1 MTEPTGSDSCSSC
14 GSQIAAYEVLCANCG
29 APIQEKLISTV
40 SSIFDVTDII
50 TNSETLEFKID
61 SNNFKHKF
69 VILARKLELQNMLA
83 RLEKSPD
90 GMHLFVSRL
99 PQVKRKWLSKSW
111 LPRILFAVTVTMVLI
126 DGYYRTDFVNT
137 LSFIGNPIEMSVLYA
152 FSLIGILGV
161 HESGHL
167 IAAKKHKIRT
177 TWPYFIPGVPVFGI
191 PTFGA
196 IIQSRGLTINRDILF
211 DVAIAGPIAGLIIAI
226 IVSMFGALTSPVIDN
241 VLADELYSE
250 SQLMKMNLPIF
261 MTVSLEIFDKGGDGT
276 HVIMSPIFFAAWL
289 GFLITFLNLLPAWQ
303 LDGGHMARALFGKKW
318 HKIATYASMGIL
330 VALGYWFMALFI
342 LILDTRSR
350 DARPLD
356 DISPLSKNRKRMFI
370 VVLILGFLCAPLP
383 FSILP

>member
-1 MTEPTGSDSCSSC
+1 MTEPT
-14 GSQIAAYEVLCANCG
+14 
-29 APIQEKLISTV
+29 QEELISTV
-40 SSIFDVTDII
+40 SSIFDIRDII
-50 TNSETLEFKID
+50 TDSETLEFKID
-61 SNNFKHKF
+61 SNNFKYKF
-69 VILARKLELQNMLA
+69 VNLARKLELQNMLA

-137 LSFIGNPIEMSVLYA
+137 LSFIGNPAEMSVLYA

-196 IIQSRGLTINRDILF
+196 LIQSRGLTINRDILF

-226 IVSMFGALTSPVIDN
+226 IVSMFGAFTSPVIDDM
-241 VLADELYSE
+241 LTDELNE
-250 SQLMKMNLPIF
+250 GWQLMEMNMPIF
-261 MTVSLEIFDKGGDGT
+261 MIVSLEIFDKGDG
-276 HVIMSPIFFAAWL
+276 HIIMSPIFFAAWL

-318 HKIATYASMGIL
+318 HQIATYASMGVL
-330 VALGYWFMALFI
+330 AVLGYWFMALFI
-342 LILDTRSR
+342 LVLSARSR
-350 DARPLD
+350 DAKPLD
-356 DISPLSKNRKRMFI
+356 DISPLSKNRKKMFI
-370 VVLILGFLCAPLP
+370 VIAVLGILCAPLP
-383 FSILP
+383 SGILP

>member
-1 MTEPTGSDSCSSC
+1 MTEPT
-14 GSQIAAYEVLCANCG
+14 
-29 APIQEKLISTV
+29 QEELISTV

-111 LPRILFAVTVTMVLI
+111 VPRILFAVTVTMVLI
-126 DGYYRTDFVNT
+126 DGYFRTDFVNS
-137 LSFIGNPIEMSVLYA
+137 LAFIGDPFEMSILYA

-167 IAAKKHKIRT
+167 IAARKHKIKT

-196 IIQSRGLTINRDILF
+196 VIQSKGLTINRDILF
-211 DVAIAGPIAGLIIAI
+211 DVAIAGPIAGLVIAI
-226 IVSMFGALTSPVIDN
+226 IVCIFGAYTSPEISN
-241 VLADELYSE
+241 ELADELFQE
-250 SQLMKMNLPIF
+250 SQLMKMNMPIL
-261 MTVSLEIFDKGGDGT
+261 MSISLDAFDKGGNDT
-276 HVIMSPIFFAAWL
+276 EVIMSPILFAAWL

-303 LDGGHMARALFGKKW
+303 LDGGHMARSLFGKKW
-318 HKIATYASMGIL
+318 HQIATYASMGVL
-330 VALGYWFMALFI
+330 ALLGYWFMALFI
-342 LILDTRSR
+342 LLLSARSR

-356 DISPLSKNRKRMFI
+356 DISPLTKNRKKMFI
-370 VVLILGFLCAPLP
+370 VVIILGVLCAPLP
-383 FSILP
+383 SGILP

>member
-69 VILARKLELQNMLA
+69 VILARQLELQNMLA

-276 HVIMSPIFFAAWL
+276 HVIMSPIFFAAWI

-318 HKIATYASMGIL
+318 HQIATYGSMGIL
-330 VALGYWFMALFI
+330 VVLGYFI
-342 LILDTRSR
+342 L
-350 DARPLD
+350 
-356 DISPLSKNRKRMFI
+356 N
-370 VVLILGFLCAPLP
+370 
-383 FSILP
+383 FSL

>member
-1 MTEPTGSDSCSSC
+1 MTDLTQD
-14 GSQIAAYEVLCANCG
+14 EV
-29 APIQEKLISTV
+29 ISKV
-40 SSIFDVTDII
+40 SSIFDVKDIVI
-50 TNSETLEFKID
+50 STNDMRLKIEDKDFK
-61 SNNFKHKF
+61 NKF
-69 VILARKLELQNMLA
+69 VNLARQLEVRNLVPH
-83 RLEKSPD
+83 LEKSFD
-90 GMHLFVSRL
+90 GLYIVVTKL
-99 PQVKRKWLSKSW
+99 PETKRKWLSKSW
-111 LPRILFAVTVTMVLI
+111 VPRILFAVTVTMVLI
-126 DGYYRTDFVNT
+126 DGYFRTDFVNS
-137 LSFIGNPIEMSVLYA
+137 LAFIGDPFEMSILYA

-196 IIQSRGLTINRDILF
+196 LIQSKGLTINRDILF

-241 VLADELYSE
+241 MLTDELNDGW
-250 SQLMKMNLPIF
+250 QLMEMNLPIF

-303 LDGGHMARALFGKKW
+303 LDGGHMARSLFGKKW